1 MDVRH
6 LKPFCVLVLV
16 SFCSFANDQ
25 TVSAAGCVVLDYVQ
39 DGLLAHW
46 DAIDNQG
53 YAAHSDSATTWV
65 DIVSGRSFALYG
77 ATVNSNSVAF
87 AGNGNSCGLLSTDDS
102 TATFAKT
109 ADGTVE
115 LVFSTESTA
124 NWVALQSAS
133 SGCLAFGRHN
143 GNFIDCNSSSAMLP
157 GSAVTLGADQ
167 PNTVAIRYTLGKVAT
182 NKSGEVYVNG
192 ESKTTLGS
200 VESWSGAGAQT
211 VIGKRYNSVY
221 TFSGKIYAIRVYSRR
236 LTAEEIAQNAELDRQ
251 RFIEGTGRPLGDMLR
266 VDAIPDKFGP
276 AENYGLRMFKSGETK
291 RFSMP
296 AATVDPDSGI
306 HCSCTGWML
315 KDVDGNIIESG
326 TGNVCDYTHP
336 GAPRRLVWQWQA
348 DAWPTGDGV
357 RYVSAEGD
365 DTNSGT
371 DWLHAYKSV
380 QKGIDNAG
388 TGGTVLIAAGT
399 HSSAVTVG
407 LADDVSLV
415 GCAKTNLTAVL
426 RLTATGDA
434 NQNVLK
440 ITASAGSVVTNLTL
454 TNELGKDGS
463 GVEMDSGLLTHCV
476 VRDCRTANITDNGG
490 GINMTGGTVRFCDI
504 TGCIAKDSGNA
515 ASYGGGIYM
524 TEGLVENCRIAD
536 NGHID
541 EVGTQGSGGGVYMT
555 GGTLRGCL
563 VTGNRKYKDGSGV
576 YSKGGTVENCTIVG
590 NAPSTIEATASGV
603 YVEGASTVF
612 RNNIVWG
619 NTDFSGKVAKD
630 WSVGTLTE
638 SNVYNND
645 CTVAIPGENNLAVNP
660 LFADPA
666 AGDYRLGFSD
676 CVDGGADQDWMTEA
690 TDLDG
695 LKRIIGRAVDLGCYE
710 RAAAQELECSFVT
723 EVVDTTLAANKVAF
737 TATVSG
743 DTEGLVYYWTFTR
756 EDGLVSRISGA
767 SCGVVTNLFVTG
779 SWDARLDVTNG
790 ALAAA
795 SSTIAAAVKV
805 RANVVYVKANGTPV
819 FPYETEETATDSIDD
834 AFSLLGEG
842 GTMYVD
848 EGEYVMSEPIVLGP
862 GNGSRIIAPKGPEK
876 TAIRV
881 ANVAKFT
888 SQKYRAVTLSK
899 ASACVSGVTFTG
911 GYAGPHY
918 SGPVYGIY
926 GVVSMTA
933 EATVT
938 NCVFRDI
945 KEASYGTDVEGMGV
959 RMSAG
964 LVVDCRFANISSQ
977 GSGGTGMNGAALRL
991 TGGMA
996 DRIVVDGCFCR
1007 SPLDMHTSGSG
1018 DIVYANGA
1026 STVLK
1031 NILVTGCTTTKS
1043 VPVGMADG
1051 SVINCTVACNTNNAP
1066 LTWTDDHQ
1074 GVHENDQT
1082 AGVSVA
1088 GTGVIRNC
1096 IVADNW
1102 SINRNCITNLSGT
1115 ATYTLVND
1123 GDGSFAT
1130 AENHNLVGDPRFR
1143 NAARGDYRLRPSSP
1157 AIDTGDWSAL
1167 GATKAEVRAQRDLLG
1182 ASRLFGG
1189 ALDMGCFETVVRGL
1203 TVMVK

>member
-1 MDVRH
+1 MKKLLFVVAA
-6 LKPFCVLVLV
+6 FACAEVLAECL
-16 SFCSFANDQ
+16 
-25 TVSAAGCVVLDYVQ
+25 VLDYVQ
-39 DGLLAHW
+39 DGLLGHW

-65 DIVSGRSFALYG
+65 DVVSGRSFALYG
-77 ATVNSNSVAF
+77 ATVNANSIAF
-87 AGNGNSCGLLSTDDS
+87 AGNSNSCGLLSADDS
-102 TATFAKT
+102 AATFAK
-109 ADGTVE
+109 AANGTVE

-133 SGCLAFGRHN
+133 SGCAAFGRYS
-143 GNFIDCNSSSAMLP
+143 GNFIQSNSSSAMLP
-157 GSAVTLGADQ
+157 GSAVTLGTDQ
-167 PNTVAIRYTLGKVAT
+167 PNTVAIRYTSGMVAVNT
-182 NKSGEVYVNG
+182 SGETYVNG

-200 VESWSGAGAQT
+200 REYWSGAGAQT
-211 VIGKRYNSVY
+211 LIGKRGNGAMP
-221 TFSGKIYAIRVYSRR
+221 FSGKIYAIRVYSRR
-236 LTAEEIAQNAELDRQ
+236 LTAEEIAHNAELDRQ
-251 RFIEGTGRPLGDMLR
+251 RFVEGTGRPLSDMLR

-306 HCSCTGWML
+306 RCRCTGWML
-315 KDVDGNIIESG
+315 KDVDGTIIESG
-326 TGNVCDYTHP
+326 SGSVCDYTHP
-336 GAPRRLVWQWQA
+336 GSPRRLVWQWQA

-357 RYVSAEGD
+357 RYVSEEGD
-365 DTNSGT
+365 DANSGM

-380 QKGIDNAG
+380 QTGIDNVGADG
-388 TGGTVLIAAGT
+388 AVLIAAGT
-399 HSSAVTVG
+399 YDSAVTVA
-407 LADDVSLV
+407 LADGVSLV
-415 GCAKTNLTAVL
+415 GCAKTNVASVL
-426 RLTATGDA
+426 RLTATGDR

-476 VRDCRTANITDNGG
+476 VRDCRTANFTDNGG

-515 ASYGGGIYM
+515 YSYGGGIYM
-524 TEGLVENCRIAD
+524 TDGLVENCRIVD

-541 EVGTQGSGGGVYMT
+541 EVGAQGSGGGVYMT

-563 VTGNRKYKDGSGV
+563 VTGNRKHKDGSGV
-576 YSKGGTVENCTIVG
+576 YARGGTVENCTIVG
-590 NAPSTIEATASGV
+590 NVPSVAAATASGV
-603 YVEGASTVF
+603 YIEGASTVF

-619 NTDFSGKVAKD
+619 NTDFAGTAARD
-630 WSVGTLTE
+630 WSAGSLTE
-638 SNVYNND
+638 ANVYNND
-645 CTVAIPGENNLAVNP
+645 CTSAIPGENNLTVNP
-660 LFADPA
+660 QFVDA
-666 AGDYRLGFSD
+666 AARDYRLGFSD
-676 CVDGGADQDWMTEA
+676 CVDGGADQDWMPEA

-695 LKRIIGRAVDLGCYE
+695 NKRVVGRAVDLGCYE
-710 RAAAQELECSFVT
+710 RAAAQELECSFVS
-723 EVVDTTLAANKVAF
+723 EVVDTTLAANRVAF
-737 TATVSG
+737 AATVSG

-756 EDGLVSRISGA
+756 EDGLVSRLSGA
-767 SCGVVTNLFVTG
+767 SCGVVTNLFATG

-790 ALAAA
+790 ALSSA

-819 FPYETEETATDSIDD
+819 FPYETEETATDSIDE

-862 GNGSRIIAPKGPEK
+862 GNGSRIIAPKGPAK

-881 ANVAKFT
+881 ANVDKFT

-899 ASACVSGVTFTG
+899 ASACVSGVTFAG

-918 SGPVYGIY
+918 TGPAYGIY
-926 GVVSMTA
+926 GVVSMTEDA
-933 EATVT
+933 IVT

-945 KEASYGTDVEGMGV
+945 REAGYGTNVEGMGV

-964 LVVDCRFANISSQ
+964 LLVDCRFANISSQ
-977 GSGGTGMNGAALRL
+977 GSGGMGMNGAALRM
-991 TGGMA
+991 TGGTA
-996 DRIVVDGCFCR
+996 DRIAVDGCFCR
-1007 SPLDMHTSGSG
+1007 SPLDMHTSGFG
-1018 DIVYANGA
+1018 DIVYASGA
-1026 STVLK
+1026 STVVK
-1031 NILVTGCTTTKS
+1031 NVLVTGCSTTKS

-1051 SVINCTVACNTNNAP
+1051 SVINCTIVCNTNNAP
-1066 LTWTDDHQ
+1066 LAWTDDHQ

-1082 AGVSVA
+1082 AGVSVT
-1088 GTGVIRNC
+1088 GTGTIRNC
-1096 IVADNW
+1096 IAVDNW

-1130 AENHNLVGDPRFR
+1130 AENHNLVADPRFR
-1143 NAARGDYRLRPSSP
+1143 NAACGDYRLRPFSP
-1157 AIDTGDWSAL
+1157 AIDAGDWSAL

-1182 ASRLFGG
+1182 ASRLFCG
-1189 ALDMGCFETVVRGL
+1189 ALDMGCFEAVVRGL